1 MDTIKEIAA
10 LQKMTVAQL
19 RQRHIDLF
27 NEPTRSC
34 NRQWLF
40 RRLVWRIQAQAE
52 GDLSERAKDRARE
65 LTREA
70 DLRLLPPR
78 GLEMSSAT
86 GIRGIPTAFKVH
98 QDERLP
104 MPGTVLP
111 RKFKG
116 QMYYVKVLTNGFEFD
131 GELYRSLSAIAHKIT
146 GCHWNGYH
154 FFGLNKGSSE

>member
-1 MDTIKEIAA
+1 MDTKQEIAA

-40 RRLVWRIQAQAE
+40 RRLAWRVQALAE
-52 GDLSERAKDRARE
+52 GDLSERAKERARQ

-70 DLRLLPPR
+70 DLRILPPR
-78 GLEMSSAT
+78 ELEMPGAT
-86 GIRGIPTAFKVH
+86 GIRSVPAAFKV
-98 QDERLP
+98 QKDERLP
-104 MPGTVLP
+104 MPGTLLP

-154 FFGLNKGSSE
+154 FFGLTKGSSQ